1 MSLKILIAEIPKP
14 VAWTDTVVVYKREI
28 STPTTTETYIG
39 LCYTTFKSRYRNHM
53 CSFKNEP
60 FEACNGTQQMYL
72 QLQSEEREIYYQ
84 MAQSKAHKIVY
95 KRL

>member
-1 MSLKILIAEIPKP
+1 
-14 VAWTDTVVVYKREI
+14 
-28 STPTTTETYIG
+28 
-39 LCYTTFKSRYRNHM
+39 M

-72 QLQSEEREIYYQ
+72 ELQSEEREIYYQ